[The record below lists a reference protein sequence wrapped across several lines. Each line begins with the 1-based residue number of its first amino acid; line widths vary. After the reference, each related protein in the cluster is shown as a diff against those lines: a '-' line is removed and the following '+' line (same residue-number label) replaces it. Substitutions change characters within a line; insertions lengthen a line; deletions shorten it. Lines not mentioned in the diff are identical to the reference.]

1 MRVRPSSSVHF
12 HRSIPFITFRVMDPA
27 KPLMATSDSTSS
39 PMKSVATCDMQ
50 PEHRLSTL
58 TRAES
63 LSKIT
68 SRSLLASA
76 FRAWLQRTGS
86 ASASLWSAAK
96 RGRSVRWVG
105 GSQSFL
111 SCFCALFCVL
121 VRFVIDTQPISS
133 TARITVTMEVIATQ
147 SSVISTSCPRLRC
160 TLMDCCGHF
169 SASHESD
176 DPSMVEFASA
186 STVESQ

>member
-1 MRVRPSSSVHF
+1 
-12 HRSIPFITFRVMDPA
+12 
-27 KPLMATSDSTSS
+27 MATSDSTSS

-50 PEHRLSTL
+50 PEHQLSTP

-63 LSKIT
+63 VLKIT

-86 ASASLWSAAK
+86 ASVSLWSAAK
-96 RGRSVRWVG
+96 RGRLVGWVG
-105 GSQSFL
+105 GSQSFF
-111 SCFCALFCVL
+111 SCFCALFFIL
-121 VRFVIDTQPISS
+121 VRFIIDTQPISS
-133 TARITVTMEVIATQ
+133 TARITITKEVIATQ

-169 SASHESD
+169 SALRESD
-176 DPSMVEFASA
+176 DLSMVEFASA
-186 STVESQ
+186 STVERQ